1 MAVMD
6 LPLTEDAVGAAEPPR
21 DEVADRWVA
30 EDPSALDLAVAAWGG
45 AIQAYCS
52 RRLPPSEVADATQ
65 EVFVSAWRA
74 RHQFD
79 PARGSLSQWLFGI
92 ARNTCV
98 AFYRKAGR
106 TPEPTED
113 VPRGLDGAVP
123 AGDEVAERLVLAG
136 ALAQLP
142 ERQRRVVV
150 ASFVDGWTNQEV
162 AERLEL
168 PLGTVKSDIRRG
180 LRALRVLLEGSR

>member
-1 MAVMD
+1 MD

-30 EDPSALDLAVAAWGG
+30 GDPSALDLAVAAWGG
-45 AIQAYCS
+45 PIQAYCA
-52 RRLPPSEVADATQ
+52 RRLPGPEVADATQ

-79 PARGSLSQWLFGI
+79 QARGSLSQWLFGI

-98 AFYRKAGR
+98 AFHRRGGR
-106 TPEPTED
+106 TPEPVDELPTVRGGAASAVDD
-113 VPRGLDGAVP
+113 VAD
-123 AGDEVAERLVLAG
+123 RLVLAG
-136 ALAQLP
+136 ALEQLP
-142 ERQRRVVV
+142 DRQRRVVM

-180 LRALRVLLEGSR
+180 LRTLRVLLEGSR